1 MSPDRPVRPSS
12 PSGSG
17 RPDRRYGHARS
28 DRQRRGR
35 SGTDP
40 GASGAPSV
48 DAAALVAGRRIE
60 LTVGDPA
67 HGGTCV
73 ARFEGRVVFV
83 RHALPGEQV
92 LAEVTSVRSKL
103 AFADAVEIRVASP
116 DRVTPPCPLAHPGG
130 CGGCDLQHV
139 ALPAQRKWKAG
150 VVSGQLRRI
159 AGLDV
164 AVVVDP
170 VPGDTGG
177 LGWRTR
183 VRYATGAD
191 GRLGLRRHRS
201 HDVVPVEVC
210 AVAQPGLPAVTD
222 LPWPGTASV
231 EAVLSGTGE
240 GLVVVEPGVRPR
252 VHVPSGLGADGVLTT
267 DGARLRGRTHLHE
280 EAAGRTWRVTGSGF
294 WQVHPGAADTFA
306 AAVLEMLDPQPGE
319 SALDLYSGVGL
330 FAGVIA
336 ERVGE
341 LGRVTAVEGSATA
354 VADARRNLHD
364 LPQVSLV
371 VGRVEEALAD
381 GSVTEHVDVVVLDPP
396 RVGAGAEVVAAVVSR
411 TPRAV
416 VYVACDPAALARDVG
431 SFVAA
436 GFELTAIRGFDAFP
450 MTHHVECVALL
461 TPTAVVEGWAQPSGP
476 ARVKAVRSGRP
487 RTPGRRTP
495 VRHRGRGPRF
505 VGRRT
510 W

>member
-1 MSPDRPVRPSS
+1 MRF
-12 PSGSG
+12 
-17 RPDRRYGHARS
+17 

-35 SGTDP
+35 GGTDISAT
-40 GASGAPSV
+40 GGRAV
-48 DAAALVAGRRIE
+48 DPAGLVVGRLLE
-60 LTVGDPA
+60 LTIGDPA

-116 DRVTPPCPLAHPGG
+116 DRVAPPCPLAHPGG

-139 ALPAQRKWKAG
+139 GLSAQRAWKAG

-164 AVVVDP
+164 PVVVEP
-170 VPGDTGG
+170 VPGDANG

-191 GRLGLRRHRS
+191 GKLGLRRHRS
-201 HDVVPVEVC
+201 HDVVAVDVC
-210 AVAQPGLPAVTD
+210 AVAHPGLPAVTD

-240 GLVVVEPGVRPR
+240 RLVVVEPGARPR
-252 VHVPSGLGADGVLTT
+252 VHVPSHLEADGVLTT

-280 EAAGRTWRVTGSGF
+280 SAAGRTWRVTGSGF

-306 AAVLEMLDPQPGE
+306 AVVLEMLDPQPGE

-336 ERVGE
+336 ERLGE
-341 LGRVTAVEGSATA
+341 LGRVTAVEGSAAA

-371 VGRVEEALAD
+371 LGRVEDALVD
-381 GSVTEHVDVVVLDPP
+381 GSVTEHADVIVLDPP
-396 RVGAGAEVVAAVVSR
+396 RVGAGADVVAGVVAR

-431 SFVAA
+431 SFVEA
-436 GFELTAIRGFDAFP
+436 GFELSAIRGFDAFP
-450 MTHHVECVALL
+450 MTHHVECLALL
-461 TPTAVVEGWAQPSGP
+461 TPKVAVAG
-476 ARVKAVRSGRP
+476 
-487 RTPGRRTP
+487 
-495 VRHRGRGPRF
+495 
-505 VGRRT
+505 
-510 W
+510 

>member
-1 MSPDRPVRPSS
+1 M
-12 PSGSG
+12 
-17 RPDRRYGHARS
+17 
-28 DRQRRGR
+28 
-35 SGTDP
+35 
-40 GASGAPSV
+40 
-48 DAAALVAGRRIE
+48 GRRIE

-103 AFADAVEIRVASP
+103 AFADAVEILAASP
-116 DRVTPPCPLAHPGG
+116 DRVTPPCPLAYPGG

-139 ALPAQRKWKAG
+139 SLAAQRTWKAG

-164 AVVVDP
+164 PVVVEP
-170 VPGDTGG
+170 VPGDTDG

-183 VRYATGAD
+183 VRYATRAD

-222 LPWPGTASV
+222 LPWPGTATV

-240 GLVVVEPGVRPR
+240 RLVVVEPGTRPR
-252 VHVPSGLGADGVLTT
+252 VHVPSTLVADGVLTT
-267 DGARLRGRTHLHE
+267 EGARLRGRTHLHE
-280 EAAGRTWRVTGSGF
+280 SAAGREWRVTGSGF

-306 AAVLEMLDPQPGE
+306 AVVLEMLDPQPGE

-341 LGRVTAVEGSATA
+341 LGRVTAVEGSSAA
-354 VADARRNLHD
+354 VVDARRNLHD

-371 VGRVEEALAD
+371 VGRVEDALTD
-381 GSVTEHVDVVVLDPP
+381 GSVTDHADVVVLDPP
-396 RVGAGAEVVAAVVSR
+396 RVGAGAEVVAGVVAR

-431 SFVAA
+431 SFVEA
-436 GFELTAIRGFDAFP
+436 GFELSAIRGFDAFP
-450 MTHHVECVALL
+450 MTHHVECLALL
-461 TPTAVVEGWAQPSGP
+461 TS
-476 ARVKAVRSGRP
+476 KAVAAGAD
-487 RTPGRRTP
+487 
-495 VRHRGRGPRF
+495 
-505 VGRRT
+505 
-510 W
+510 